1 MKRGIINKAAKITGY
16 SYNTVNRYSKLPIE
30 KAPNKA
36 LWVEIHATINV
47 IEQMCDYTVDGNIN
61 RTINIENI

>member
-16 SYNTVNRYSKLPIE
+16 SYNTVKKYANLTLQE
-30 KAPNKA
+30 APNKVLHA
-36 LWVEIHATINV
+36 QIHATINV